1 MTMTGEDDQSLKRTI
16 TLPQMVFYGLGT
28 TIGGGIYALTG
39 KVAGIA
45 GMYAPVS
52 FMVSAVLILISAFS
66 YAEMSTRYPISAGA
80 AQYVRA
86 AFDKKSFTLLIG
98 WLLIFTGVVSA
109 AALSN
114 ATAGFIQDMT
124 GLPRGVLVTGL
135 VLLIG
140 AIAAWGISESV
151 AMVVTI
157 TLIEVGGLLLVIF
170 SAGGS
175 LGDFGARLPE
185 MIPPVNDLVLWTGI
199 MSGAFLAFYAFI
211 GFEDMVNVAEEVKD
225 VKRTMPLAIL
235 LCLFAT
241 MVIYLLVIVTAIL
254 TVSPDELAESNTPLA
269 LIMERGGSTLPPQVM
284 SIISMLAT
292 INGALVQIVMG
303 SRVLYGLSKAGQAPA
318 IFGKVHAFT
327 RTPLESTAVVSGLIL
342 VFALLLELTML
353 ARVASAI
360 ILVIFTAV
368 NAALLKIKLTEG
380 APPEGTF
387 IVPVWVPVV
396 GTITCVALLVSQ
408 TLSLL

>member
-1 MTMTGEDDQSLKRTI
+1 MNGEDGQTLKRTI
-16 TLPQMVFYGLGT
+16 TLPQMIFYGLGT

-52 FMVSAVLILISAFS
+52 FLVSAILILISAFS

-86 AFDKKSFTLLIG
+86 AFDKRAFTILIG

-109 AALSN
+109 ALLSS
-114 ATAGFIQDMT
+114 ATAGFLHDMT
-124 GLPRGVLVTGL
+124 GWPKGVLITAL
-135 VLLIG
+135 VILIG
-140 AIAAWGISESV
+140 GIAAWGISESV

-157 TLIEVGGLLLVIF
+157 TLIEIGGLLLVVF
-170 SAGGS
+170 SAGGA

-185 MIPPVNDLVLWTGI
+185 MIPPVADIAIWTGI

-235 LCLFAT
+235 TCLFAT
-241 MVIYLLVIVTAIL
+241 MVIYLLVIITAIL
-254 TVSPDELAESNTPLA
+254 TVAPDELAQSNTPLA
-269 LIMERGGSTLPPQVM
+269 LIMEKGGSAVPPEVM
-284 SIISMLAT
+284 SVISMLAT

-303 SRVLYGLSKAGQAPA
+303 SRVLYGLSKVGDAPSV
-318 IFGKVHAFT
+318 FGKVHAFT
-327 RTPLESTAVVSGLIL
+327 RTPLESTAVVVALIL
-342 VFALLLELTML
+342 AFALLLELTML
-353 ARVASAI
+353 ARVASTI
-360 ILVIFTAV
+360 ILVIFMAV
-368 NAALLKIKLTEG
+368 NASLLKVKLMEDE
-380 APPEGTF
+380 PPEGTF
-387 IVPVWVPVV
+387 VIPVWVPVL
-396 GTITCVALLVSQ
+396 GTITCVALLITQ
-408 TLSLL
+408 GLSLL